1 MLLAEALAERA
12 EAQRRYEQIMQRL
25 LRAVRVQEGD
35 EPPED
40 PKELIAE
47 ANKTLD
53 RLNELIRR
61 INHTNSATPLDT
73 DQTITD
79 AISFRDICLRRRKL
93 YSDVATKAG
102 TAQDRY
108 TRSEIKFVSAVN
120 VSEMQKKVDQL
131 SRDYRNLD
139 TRIQKMNWEVELL

>member
-12 EAQRRYEQIMQRL
+12 EAQRRYEQIMQRI

-47 ANKTLD
+47 ANNILD

-61 INHTNSATPLDT
+61 INHTNSATPFDAN
-73 DQTITD
+73 QTITD

-102 TAQDRY
+102 TTEDRY